1 MSRLDRLSWVY
12 TRINAKV
19 KMREDHGQLESLKYA
34 EVVIIVI
41 ITKTN
46 MIFSPLNQ
54 SKGNEKG
61 EYVDDLATLRI
72 FP

>member
-1 MSRLDRLSWVY
+1 
-12 TRINAKV
+12 
-19 KMREDHGQLESLKYA
+19 MREDHGQLESLKYA

-72 FP
+72 FPWKVFTVKRDEKVQI